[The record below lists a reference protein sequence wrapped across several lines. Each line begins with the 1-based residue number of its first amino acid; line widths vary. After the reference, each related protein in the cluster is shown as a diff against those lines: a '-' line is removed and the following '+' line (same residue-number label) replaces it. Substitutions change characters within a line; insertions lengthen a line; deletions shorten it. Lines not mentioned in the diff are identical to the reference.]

1 MNSPPPLSYR
11 TRLTI
16 RWTVVF
22 SCVLAAAN
30 AAIYFG
36 VRATSFADLD
46 NHLRTLGGT
55 EVTSA
60 FDAPDS
66 APHVHELPVT
76 ALAGGTFIEKLVQ
89 ILDDNGTV
97 VAASRGTEGMHLVD
111 PSLRAASLAG
121 EAPVTT
127 VFVDRMPVR
136 VVALRT
142 SAAGRTYIV
151 AVGVVIADMLAGL
164 NRIGWLLVL
173 VWAAATAATAVAGSV
188 LASIALDPV
197 RRITRR
203 AMEIARTDIRARLE
217 PSHITDDIGLMTQ
230 SLNTLIE
237 RLHVALEANRR
248 FAAEAAHELRSP
260 VTAMAGE
267 IDVALRRERSSEEYR
282 ETLALVRNRLSSLA
296 SLISDLMLLV
306 RAQEADA
313 KIAREDVALEGLLQA
328 SVGRLAPI
336 ARSRG
341 VRVRVQPLGGL
352 VARADAGLLAR
363 AFDNVLENAIRYNR
377 EEGEVVV
384 EAALTEG
391 GQPPSEPKASGVV
404 VIRIADTGPGIPEQD
419 RERVFDR
426 FYRVD
431 HSRNR
436 HTGGAGLGL
445 AITREVLALFD
456 GTIRIERSSPTGTTV
471 EIRLPGS
478 REGDGEAR
486 RQEAAPVRRRVQ
498 TPV

>member
-1 MNSPPPLSYR
+1 MNRPSLSYR

-36 VRATSFADLD
+36 VRATSYADLD

-60 FDAPDS
+60 FDTPDS
-66 APHVHELPVT
+66 PPHVHELPVT

-89 ILDDNGTV
+89 IQDEQGNV
-97 VAASRGTEGMHLVD
+97 VAASRGTEGMQLVD

-127 VFVDRMPVR
+127 VTVNRMPVR

-142 SAAGRTYIV
+142 TAGGTTYIV
-151 AVGVVIADMLAGL
+151 AVGVVIVDLLAGL
-164 NRIGWLLVL
+164 NRIGWLLVA
-173 VWAAATAATAVAGSV
+173 VWAVATCATAAAGSV
-188 LASIALDPV
+188 LASVALDPV
-197 RRITRR
+197 RRITQR

-217 PSHITDDIGLMTQ
+217 PSHIPDDIGLMTK

-248 FAAEAAHELRSP
+248 FAADAAHELRSP

-267 IDVALRRERSSEEYR
+267 IDVALRRERSADEYR
-282 ETLALVRNRLSSLA
+282 ETLSLVRSRLSSLV

-313 KIAREDVALEGLLQA
+313 KIGREDVPLEGTLNA
-328 SVGRLAPI
+328 SVGRLAPL

-341 VRVRVQPLGGL
+341 VRVRVQPLGNL
-352 VARADAGLLAR
+352 IVRADGGLLSR

-377 EEGEVVV
+377 EDGEVVV
-384 EAALTEG
+384 DASLQG
-391 GQPPSEPKASGVV
+391 GAEQRAGSEVGDGIVT
-404 VIRIADTGPGIPEQD
+404 IRISDTGPGIPEQD

-436 HTGGAGLGL
+436 YTGGAGLGL

-456 GTIRIERSSPTGTTV
+456 GTIRIERSSSQGTTV

-478 REGDGEAR
+478 GHPKSAEK
-486 RQEAAPVRRRVQ
+486 APGVISGVA
-498 TPV
+498 